1 MNVAFWDHA
10 NRRLVEHER
19 VPLDHDDVTMVALQ
33 LTQIWQSGRH
43 GRRSLP
49 SPYWLA
55 WREDDPTA
63 DGLRLFFLNGPPD
76 LAESDMD
83 TICAA
88 AARLAPRH

>member
-19 VPLDHDDVTMVALQ
+19 VPLDHDDVTVTSMHLSM
-33 LTQIWQSGRH
+33 LWQSGRR
-43 GRRSLP
+43 GRRALP

-63 DGLRLFFLNGPPD
+63 EDLRLFFLNGPPD
-76 LAESDMD
+76 LAVSDMD
-83 TICAA
+83 TIRAA

>member
-10 NRRLVEHER
+10 NRRLVEYER
-19 VPLDHDDVTMVALQ
+19 VSLAHGDITMTSLQ
-33 LTQIWQSGRH
+33 LSMLWQSGRR
-43 GRRSLP
+43 GRRALP

-63 DGLRLFFLNGPPD
+63 EDLRLFFLNGPPD
-76 LAESDMD
+76 LAVSDMD
-83 TICAA
+83 TIRAA